1 MGDKKYN
8 LAFVIDAFQPFHN
21 GHKTLIDEALKRA
34 NRVVVF
40 VENAFESGTQ
50 DNPLPYTFRTSLIK
64 NIYGKNLEVYP
75 LKTIKNDDVSSLW
88 ADAIIKQIEEYC
100 NATPDL
106 FVTDITRHWRA
117 KWFEDFLSL
126 DVDFVPKSAISSFDV
141 LKMYKDAK
149 TDDDLI
155 KITSFV
161 PYNNHNLLTLTK
173 TYVEAASPDIIRFV
187 ELSGYGSDIP
197 DLLREYFSKHP
208 RKSYGNRYGDVV
220 AYIDDRTLE
229 VEITDEDELS
239 QICED
244 NKDKFVKIKGKNQ
257 YFGYNERWISSTFS
271 LVELYPD
278 KKYTIKTYDGSEEVI
293 ELPVFKCVDPKINM
307 YEYTTW
313 D

>member
-1 MGDKKYN
+1 MNNKKYN
-8 LAFVIDAFQPFHN
+8 FAFIIDAFQPFHN

-40 VENAFESGTQ
+40 IENACESGTY
-50 DNPLPYTFRTSLIK
+50 DNPLPYTFRASLIK
-64 NIYGKNLEVYP
+64 NVYGTALEVYP
-75 LKTIKNDDVSSLW
+75 LHTTKNDDISPLW
-88 ADAIIKQIEEYC
+88 ADTAIKQIEEFC

-106 FVTDITRHWRA
+106 FVTDTTRNWRA

-126 DVDFVPKSAISSFDV
+126 DVDFVPKSAIGGFDMR
-141 LKMYKDAK
+141 KMYKDAK

-161 PYNNHNLLTLTK
+161 PYNNYNLLTLTK
-173 TYVEAASPDIIRFV
+173 TYIEAASPDIIRFV

-197 DLLREYFSKHP
+197 DLLREYFLKHP
-208 RKSYGNRYGDVV
+208 KKSYGERYGDVV
-220 AYIDDRTLE
+220 AYIDDHTLE

-257 YFGYNERWISSTFS
+257 YFGYNERWFLSEFS
-271 LVELYPD
+271 LVELRSD

-293 ELPVFKCVDPKINM
+293 ELPAFKCVDPKINM
-307 YEYTTW
+307 YECVTW

>member
-34 NRVVVF
+34 NKVVVF

-50 DNPLPYTFRTSLIK
+50 DNPLPYTFRASLIK
-64 NIYGKNLEVYP
+64 NVYGKNLEVYP
-75 LKTIKNDDVSSLW
+75 LNAIKSDDVSPLW
-88 ADAIIKQIEEYC
+88 ADTIIKQIEEYC

-106 FVTDITRHWRA
+106 FVTDTTRYWRA
-117 KWFEDFLSL
+117 KWFEDFLGL
-126 DVDFVPKSAISSFDV
+126 DVDLVPKSTISGFKV
-141 LKMYKDAK
+141 LKMYREAK
-149 TDDDLI
+149 TDDDLL

-161 PYNNHNLLTLTK
+161 PYNDYNFLTLTK
-173 TYVEAASPDIIRFV
+173 TYIKAAFPDVIRFI

-197 DLLREYFSKHP
+197 DLLREYFLKHP
-208 RKSYGNRYGDVV
+208 KKSYGNRYGDVV
-220 AYIDDRTLE
+220 AYIDDHTLE

-271 LVELYPD
+271 LVELCPD

-293 ELPVFKCVDPKINM
+293 ELPAFKCVDPKINM
-307 YEYTTW
+307 YECVTW

>member
-208 RKSYGNRYGDVV
+208 KKAYGNRYGDVV
-220 AYIDDRTLE
+220 AYIDDHTLE
-229 VEITDEDELS
+229 VEIADEDELS

-244 NKDKFVKIKGKNQ
+244 NKGQFVKIKGKNQ
-257 YFGYNERWISSTFS
+257 YFGYNERWVLSTFS
-271 LVELYPD
+271 LVELRSD

-307 YEYTTW
+307 YECTTW

>member
-1 MGDKKYN
+1 MNNKKYN
-8 LAFVIDAFQPFHN
+8 FAFIIDAFQPFHN
-21 GHKTLIDEALKRA
+21 GYKTLIDEALKRA

-50 DNPLPYTFRTSLIK
+50 DNPLPYTFRASLIK

-75 LKTIKNDDVSSLW
+75 LNTTKSDDISLLW

-106 FVTDITRHWRA
+106 FVTDTTHRWRA
-117 KWFEDFLSL
+117 KWFEDFLGL
-126 DVDFVPKSAISSFDV
+126 DVDLVPKSTIDGFEV
-141 LKMYKDAK
+141 LKMYREAK
-149 TDDDLI
+149 TDEDLF

-187 ELSGYGSDIP
+187 EFSGYGSDIP

-208 RKSYGNRYGDVV
+208 KKAYGSRYGDVV
-220 AYIDDRTLE
+220 AYIDDHTLE
-229 VEITDEDELS
+229 VEITDKDELS

-244 NKDKFVKIKGKNQ
+244 NKDKFIKIKGKNQ
-257 YFGYNERWISSTFS
+257 YFGYNERWFLSTFS
-271 LVELYPD
+271 LVELYSD
-278 KKYTIKTYDGSEEVI
+278 KKYTIETYDGSEAVI
-293 ELPVFKCVDPKINM
+293 ELPTFKCVDSKINM
-307 YEYTTW
+307 YERAT
-313 D
+313 

>member
-1 MGDKKYN
+1 MDNKKYN
-8 LAFVIDAFQPFHN
+8 LAFVVDAFQPFHN
-21 GHKTLIDEALKRA
+21 GHKTLIDEALKQA
-34 NRVVVF
+34 NRVVVLA
-40 VENAFESGTQ
+40 ENACESGTY
-50 DNPLPYTFRTSLIK
+50 DNPLPYTFRASLIK
-64 NIYGKNLEVYP
+64 NVYSKNLEVYP
-75 LKTIKNDDVSSLW
+75 LNTIKSDDVSPLW
-88 ADAIIKQIEEYC
+88 ADTIIKQIEEYC
-100 NATPDL
+100 NSTPDL
-106 FVTDITRHWRA
+106 FVTDTTCHWRA
-117 KWFEDFLSL
+117 KCFEDFLGL
-126 DVDFVPKSAISSFDV
+126 DVDLIPKSTISGFDV

-173 TYVEAASPDIIRFV
+173 TYIKAAFPDIIRFV

-197 DLLREYFSKHP
+197 DLLRGYFLKHP
-208 RKSYGNRYGDVV
+208 KKSYGNRYGDVV
-220 AYIDDRTLE
+220 AYIDDHTLE

-257 YFGYNERWISSTFS
+257 YFGYNERWFLSEFS
-271 LVELYPD
+271 LVELRSD

-293 ELPVFKCVDPKINM
+293 ELPAFKCVDPKINM
-307 YEYTTW
+307 YECATW